1 MKIHRQLTAAA
12 FLFISM
18 AIMAQVP
25 CSKKEVKEKMKQV
38 ADWQI
43 SNPNTTHEHHDLDWT
58 NGALYVC
65 IVDWAKLAEE
75 EYNDSTYYQWLYKIG
90 RRNCWQPHQ
99 RLYHADDI
107 TVSQSFIDLYRK
119 YKKEEILAPTLAR
132 TEWIVSH
139 PSNGTF
145 KLEYGDNKTLERW
158 TWCDALFMA
167 PPVYAKLYR
176 ETNNRKYLQFMDNEY
191 RATYE
196 YLFDKEENLFYRDW
210 HYFGKK
216 EAYGKKVFC
225 GRGYA
230 WVLAGLAEVLQ
241 ELPKGLMERAY
252 YEELFIRLCTRIAG
266 LQNEDGYWHASLLDP
281 ASYPSPETSSTGFFV
296 YALAYGVNAG
306 LLNEDDFMPVIIKGW
321 KALTD
326 AIDASGKLGWV
337 QPIGADPR
345 KVTRD
350 MTEVYGVGA
359 FLAAGCQ
366 IYKMAVDTKLII

>member
-1 MKIHRQLTAAA
+1 
-12 FLFISM
+12 
-18 AIMAQVP
+18 
-25 CSKKEVKEKMKQV
+25 MKQV

-43 SNPNTTHEHHDLDWT
+43 SNPNTAHEHHDLDWT
-58 NGALYVC
+58 NGALYVGMA
-65 IVDWAKLAEE
+65 DWAKLAEE

-132 TEWIVSH
+132 TEWIVNH

-216 EAYGKKVFC
+216 EANGRKVFW
-225 GRGYA
+225 G
-230 WVLAGLAEVLQ
+230 VEM
-241 ELPKGLMERAY
+241 P
-252 YEELFIRLCTRIAG
+252 
-266 LQNEDGYWHASLLDP
+266 GYWPDWQKYCRSCP
-281 ASYPSPETSSTGFFV
+281 
-296 YALAYGVNAG
+296 
-306 LLNEDDFMPVIIKGW
+306 
-321 KALTD
+321 KA
-326 AIDASGKLGWV
+326 
-337 QPIGADPR
+337 
-345 KVTRD
+345 
-350 MTEVYGVGA
+350 
-359 FLAAGCQ
+359 
-366 IYKMAVDTKLII
+366 